1 MTNLFEK
8 QFKLSE
14 YNTNIKKEL
23 VAGFATFITMAYVL
37 ATIPNILSTA
47 GFDKSATLVSMVF
60 LIIVTSVAMAL
71 YTNRPFALAPG
82 LGSVSVVSGMVAS
95 EGIPVDI
102 TAGVIVLSGILFI
115 AITYFGLRKAVVEV
129 IPKSLKYSI
138 SAGIGFFI
146 ALIGVRSTKLIV
158 ANAAKNRLVF
168 GDLSSP
174 AVILTIIGFI
184 IILILKSRKVPGYI
198 IFSIILT
205 TIIGLPMG
213 LTKLPTQIISIPSV
227 ANSNFLNVDIVGAF
241 SFKYF
246 PFLIALFIPDFFST
260 FGTVLGV
267 SAKAGYLDENGDLP
281 GIDDCFKVD
290 AISTAVGGLFCMPCL
305 TTYLESSVGI
315 ESGGRTGLTV
325 ISTSFFFLIA
335 LFFAPLA
342 LMIPKAATA
351 PALIYIGITMLTA
364 MKNIDYSDFTEYF
377 PAFVSIVF
385 TIFASN
391 IANGIC
397 LAIPVYFIL
406 KVATGKI
413 KELSPVMYVMTA
425 ISILY
430 LANIM

>member
-8 QFKLSE
+8 KFKLSE
-14 YNTNIKKEL
+14 YNTNIKKEI

-37 ATIPNILSTA
+37 ATIPNILSSA

-60 LIIVTSVAMAL
+60 LIVLTTVAMAL

-82 LGSVSVVSGMVAS
+82 LGSVSIVSGMIAS

-102 TAGVIVLSGILFI
+102 AAGVIILSGILFI
-115 AITYFGLRKAVVEV
+115 IVTYFGLRKAVVDV
-129 IPKSLKYSI
+129 IPKSMKYAI
-138 SAGIGFFI
+138 SAGIGLFI
-146 ALIGVRSTKLIV
+146 ALIGVRSTHLIV
-158 ANAAKNRLVF
+158 ANAASNKLVF
-168 GDLSSP
+168 GDLTSP
-174 AVILTIIGFI
+174 AVVLTIIGLV
-184 IILILKSRKVPGYI
+184 IILIFKARNVPGYI
-198 IFSIILT
+198 ISSIILT
-205 TIIGLPMG
+205 TIIGIPMG
-213 LTKLPTQIISIPSV
+213 LTKLPTHIVSLPTSFG
-227 ANSNFLNVDIVGAF
+227 SNFLNIDIIGAF
-241 SFKYF
+241 NFKYF

-260 FGTVLGV
+260 FGTVIGV

-290 AISTAVGGLFCMPCL
+290 AIATAVGGLFCMPCL

-325 ISTSFFFLIA
+325 ISTSFFFIIA

-351 PALIYIGITMLTA
+351 PALIYIGVTMLTA
-364 MKNIDYSDFTEYF
+364 MKNIDYSDYTEYI
-377 PAFVSIVF
+377 PAFICIVF
-385 TIFASN
+385 TLFASN

-397 LAIPVYFIL
+397 LAIPAYFIL
-406 KVATGKI
+406 KIASGKF

-430 LANIM
+430 LINIM

>member
-8 QFKLSE
+8 KFKLSE
-14 YNTNIKKEL
+14 YNTNIKTEL

-60 LIIVTSVAMAL
+60 LIIITSVAMAL

-82 LGSVSVVSGMVAS
+82 LGSVSIVSGMIAS
-95 EGIPVDI
+95 EGVPVDI
-102 TAGVIVLSGILFI
+102 AAGVIILSGFLFI
-115 AITYFGLRKAVVEV
+115 IVTYFGLRKAVVDV
-129 IPKSLKYSI
+129 IPKSMKYAI
-138 SAGIGFFI
+138 SAGIGLFI
-146 ALIGVRSTKLIV
+146 ALIGVRSTHLIV
-158 ANAAKNRLVF
+158 ASEAKSRLVF
-168 GDLSSP
+168 GDLTSP
-174 AVILTIIGFI
+174 AVILTLIGFV
-184 IILILKSRKVPGYI
+184 IILILKARKAPGYI
-198 IFSIILT
+198 ILSIIIT
-205 TIIGLPMG
+205 TIIGIPMG
-213 LTKLPTQIISIPSV
+213 LTQLPTQIMSVPSGFG
-227 ANSNFLNVDIVGAF
+227 SNFLNIDIVGAF

-260 FGTVLGV
+260 FGTVIGV

-290 AISTAVGGLFCMPCL
+290 AIATAVGGLFCMPCL

-325 ISTSFFFLIA
+325 ISTSFFFLVA

-351 PALIYIGITMLTA
+351 PALIYIGISMLTA
-364 MKNIDYSDFTEYF
+364 MKNIDYSDFTEYI
-377 PAFVSIVF
+377 PAFICIVF
-385 TIFASN
+385 TVFASN

-397 LAIPVYFIL
+397 LAIPAYFVL
-406 KVATGKI
+406 KIAAGKI

-430 LANIM
+430 LVNIM